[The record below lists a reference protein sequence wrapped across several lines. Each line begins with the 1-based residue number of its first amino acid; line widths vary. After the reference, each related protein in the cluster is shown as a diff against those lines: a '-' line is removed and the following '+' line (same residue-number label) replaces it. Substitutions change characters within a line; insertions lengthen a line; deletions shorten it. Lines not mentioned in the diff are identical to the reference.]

1 MKGMTGLEWQEI
13 AVKTTEALAEAV
25 ENIFYELGAGG
36 VVIEDPRVLA
46 EYIDSGTWDYHSI
59 PTELLERQFIVVKAY
74 LPVNEELLLKKEDL
88 KIRLA
93 NLGNLFPCTL
103 LETCFTKL
111 AEEDWAHAWK
121 AYYKPYHINNI
132 VIKPT
137 WEDYTPKDDE
147 VIVELDPG
155 MAFGTG
161 THPTTT
167 MVMELLQEFLESGD
181 TVVDVG
187 TGTGVLAIAAAKL
200 GATRVIAL
208 DIDPV
213 SVQVAQENVV
223 LNNVQDQIEVR
234 RNDLLSGFTEN
245 VKIIS
250 ANIIADVIIRL
261 FADAENIILPGGYLL
276 ASGIINS
283 READVM
289 QSAQE
294 YKFKSVARLVSG
306 EWVALCFKRE

>member
-1 MKGMTGLEWQEI
+1 MEWQEI
-13 AVKTTEALAEAV
+13 AIKTTEELSEAV

-59 PTELLERQFIVVKAY
+59 PTELLERQFMVIKAY
-74 LPVNEELLLKKEDL
+74 LPVNEELLLKEEDL

-93 NLGNLFPCTL
+93 QLGNLFPCTL
-103 LETCFTKL
+103 LEACFTKL

-121 AYYKPYHINNI
+121 AYYKPHHVGKI

-147 VIVELDPG
+147 IIVELDPG

-187 TGTGVLAIAAAKL
+187 TGTGVLAITAAKL
-200 GATRVIAL
+200 GATSVVAL

-213 SVQVAQENVV
+213 SVQVAQENVL
-223 LNNVQDQIEVR
+223 LNKVQDQVHVR
-234 RNDLLSGFTEN
+234 KNDLLSDFTDQ
-245 VKIIS
+245 VKVIS

-261 FADAENIILPGGYLL
+261 FPDAENIILPGGYLI
-276 ASGIINS
+276 ASGIINT

-289 QSAQE
+289 ESAQQ
-294 YKFKSVARLVSG
+294 YKFKTVARKNSG
-306 EWVALCFKRE
+306 EWVALCFKRD